1 MNGRVYDPLL
11 AMFLSPDNYIQA
23 PDFTQNF
30 NRYSYALGNPL
41 KYIDP
46 SGNYVAPS
54 SDVETFPHYYYSD
67 SGFGVS
73 GSSYFSRPGN
83 GLNGSGLNGT
93 YYDWSTGTYRNTGDY
108 SAVQV
113 NPEIIMQQAGAVT
126 FVGETA
132 QSLLGKFFGG
142 FSLYELSAYGRKT
155 YIASKGDPLVYGSD
169 NTGYRALNQT
179 AATFPGVLLAG
190 IGNAGPHPQGG
201 SDYAWPGVLA
211 FAGTAAVAD
220 GPIPIGDVI
229 GGAVVLGYGTY
240 VLADKMASE
249 ITRIYEK
256 VNNTR
261 GFTYELR
268 ATTSGLYPNVRGGLV
283 SLNAGDVWKYGE
295 TTQGFDRY
303 SQNFLTTNRLQ
314 MVPIFYGNVAEIK
327 VQEKI
332 MIYGYYFQN
341 GTLPPG
347 NRIFR

>member
-1 MNGRVYDPLL
+1 MPNSGGSTVSIGGGVSIQLANVGAALLYGLGNSRGSINASPVNASKPVIYDP
-11 AMFLSPDNYIQA
+11 
-23 PDFTQNF
+23 
-30 NRYSYALGNPL
+30 
-41 KYIDP
+41 
-46 SGNYVAPS
+46 
-54 SDVETFPHYYYSD
+54 
-67 SGFGVS
+67 
-73 GSSYFSRPGN
+73 
-83 GLNGSGLNGT
+83 GSGGKGI
-93 YYDWSTGTYRNTGDY
+93 Y
-108 SAVQV
+108 
-113 NPEIIMQQAGAVT
+113 PAG
-126 FVGETA
+126 
-132 QSLLGKFFGG
+132 
-142 FSLYELSAYGRKT
+142 
-155 YIASKGDPLVYGSD
+155 
-169 NTGYRALNQT
+169 
-179 AATFPGVLLAG
+179 
-190 IGNAGPHPQGG
+190 QGG
-201 SDYAWPGVLA
+201 NNYAWAGVLA
-211 FAGTAAVAD
+211 FAGTTAVAD
-220 GPIPIGDVI
+220 GPIPIGDAI

-249 ITRIYEK
+249 ISRIYEK

-268 ATTSGLYPNVRGGLV
+268 ATTSGLYPNVRGGVV